1 MMFVITDT
9 TSDIHKGTVTNN
21 SRDVYDIVLNIT
33 NDKQKAMVG
42 CYATYFM
49 GFDDTM
55 EFDGYTLA
63 CVKDS
68 EILDS

>member
-1 MMFVITDT
+1 MFVVTDT
-9 TSDIHKGTVTNN
+9 TSDIHKDTVTNN

-33 NDKQKAMVG
+33 NNKQKAMVG

-49 GFDDTM
+49 TFDDIM

-63 CVKDS
+63 CVRDS
-68 EILDS
+68 EILES

>member
-1 MMFVITDT
+1 MFVVTDT
-9 TSDIHKGTVTNN
+9 TSDIHKDTVTNN

-33 NDKQKAMVG
+33 NNKQKAMVG

-49 GFDDTM
+49 AFDDTM

-63 CVKDS
+63 CVRDS
-68 EILDS
+68 EILES